1 MVILCVALHSDLMKA
16 LSGVGVGGVQNTTVH
31 FPEIPLISCIHVF
44 SCGTVVLINKIWAQ
58 YEFCAQIMLLVSGGL
73 GFQWVGSRP
82 EGLSPIN
89 K

>member
-1 MVILCVALHSDLMKA
+1 MGFRIQL
-16 LSGVGVGGVQNTTVH
+16 H

-82 EGLSPIN
+82 VKVPFGKAL
-89 K
+89 